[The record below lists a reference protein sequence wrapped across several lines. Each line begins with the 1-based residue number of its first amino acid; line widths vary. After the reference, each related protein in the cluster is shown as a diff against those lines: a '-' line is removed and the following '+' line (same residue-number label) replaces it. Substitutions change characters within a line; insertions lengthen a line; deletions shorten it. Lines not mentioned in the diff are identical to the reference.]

1 MYSSYTIKEYK
12 EGVLKM
18 EICKKK
24 KIKKSYYE
32 LTLKNS
38 DISNYF
44 EDYYEDLMINGKEF
58 YVFMIDERDIF
69 SIEKSAIKK
78 LNQVTSHTCDCE
90 ACRQVNRVLV
100 LI

>member
-1 MYSSYTIKEYK
+1 
-12 EGVLKM
+12 M
-18 EICKKK
+18 EIFKKK

-32 LTLKNS
+32 MILKNS
-38 DISNYF
+38 DITNYF
-44 EDYYEDLMINGKEF
+44 EDYYQDLLFNGKEI
-58 YVFMIDERDIF
+58 YVFMIDGRDIF

-78 LNQVTSHTCDCE
+78 LNHVTPHTCDCE

>member
-1 MYSSYTIKEYK
+1 
-12 EGVLKM
+12 M

-24 KIKKSYYE
+24 EVKKSYYE
-32 LTLKNS
+32 LILKNS

-78 LNQVTSHTCDCE
+78 LNHVTPHTCNCE